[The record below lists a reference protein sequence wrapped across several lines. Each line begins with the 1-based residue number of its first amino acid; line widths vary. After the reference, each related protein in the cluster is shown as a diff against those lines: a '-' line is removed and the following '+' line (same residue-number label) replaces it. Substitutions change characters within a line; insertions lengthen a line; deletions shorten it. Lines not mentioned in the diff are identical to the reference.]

1 MRMYEGSFD
10 IPAVGGHRGLI
21 GHLRKAVRFR
31 IPKGHV
37 PLRFFVTAFE
47 QKFYH
52 CDAGV
57 LVSGGGPVDY
67 KVNSVFDFRQRDG
80 DNAEEF
86 NAVLLI
92 PTGIGSEIGGH
103 AGDATPVARLLGS
116 ACDNLILHPNV
127 VNASDINE
135 APDNAIY
142 VEGSVITRL
151 LMGTA
156 GLKSI
161 HSNRLM
167 AIVDGKHS
175 PRFIHSALNTI
186 DGARA
191 TYGLNCERVVLM
203 EPPIQMQA
211 KYMESG
217 LAAGEIE
224 GLGSLFSLLDEYRT
238 EFDAIA
244 LTSVIQVPSGYHGQ
258 YFKSEGNM
266 VNPWGGVEAMLT
278 HAVSSVYDIPAA
290 HSPMME
296 NDEIA
301 NMDTGR
307 VDPRIASE
315 TISMSF
321 LNCVLKGLRN
331 SPRIVTQQEQFF
343 RPGVRTAEDV
353 SCLVIPDGCL
363 GLPTL
368 AALEQGIPV
377 IAVEENKNL
386 MNNDLNQLPWAT
398 GQFHRVSTYLEAAGV
413 MLALRTGLS
422 IKSLKRPLKGTEIS
436 THGAGSHQTAAIRA
450 GTGDIANKG
459 LSTGR

>member
-1 MRMYEGSFD
+1 MRMYERSFE
-10 IPAVGGHRGLI
+10 ISAVSGHQGLI
-21 GHLRKAVRFR
+21 PHFCQSVRFR

-37 PLRFFVTAFE
+37 PLRFFVTALEEKSYRCEAGFFVPNEDAAIFHGESIFE
-47 QKFYH
+47 
-52 CDAGV
+52 
-57 LVSGGGPVDY
+57 
-67 KVNSVFDFRQRDG
+67 FRQRDG
-80 DNAEEF
+80 DNGDEF

-92 PTGIGSEIGGH
+92 PTGIGAEIGGH
-103 AGDATPVARLLGS
+103 AGDGTPVARLLAQ

-151 LMGTA
+151 LMGTV
-156 GLKSI
+156 GLKLVR
-161 HSNRLM
+161 SNRLV
-167 AIVDGKHS
+167 AVVDGNHF

-191 TYGLNCERVVLM
+191 TYGLDCENTVLM
-203 EPPIQMQA
+203 DPPIQMQA
-211 KYMESG
+211 KYMDSG

-224 GLGSLFSLLDEYRT
+224 GLGSLFDLLDEYRN

-244 LTSVIQVPSGYHGQ
+244 LTSVIQVPPGYHEQ

-278 HAVSSVYDIPAA
+278 HAVSTVYNVPAA
-290 HSPMME
+290 HAPMME
-296 NDEIA
+296 NDDIA

-315 TISMSF
+315 VISMSF

-331 SPRIVTQQEQFF
+331 SPRIVIRQEQFF

-386 MNNDLNQLPWAT
+386 MNNDLDQLPWAT
-398 GQFHRVSTYLEAAGV
+398 GQFHRVTTYLEAAGV
-413 MLALRTGLS
+413 MLALRAGLS
-422 IKSLKRPLKGTEIS
+422 IKSVKRPLESTEIS
-436 THGAGSHQTAAIRA
+436 THRIGSDKSVAHAAGAVNIV
-450 GTGDIANKG
+450 
-459 LSTGR
+459 

>member
-1 MRMYEGSFD
+1 MRMYERSFD
-10 IPAVGGHRGLI
+10 IPMLVEHRDLI
-21 GHLRKAVRFR
+21 EHFGQSVRFR

-37 PLRFFVTAFE
+37 PLRFFVTNVE
-47 QKFYH
+47 DNQYR
-52 CDAGV
+52 CEAGV
-57 LVSGGGPVDY
+57 LVSRGEQADHQEG
-67 KVNSVFDFRQRDG
+67 SVFDFREREG

-92 PTGIGSEIGGH
+92 PTGIGAEIGGH
-103 AGDATPVARLLGS
+103 AGDATPVARLLAR

-135 APDNAIY
+135 APENAIY

-151 LMGTA
+151 LMGTV
-156 GLKSI
+156 GLRSARA
-161 HSNRLM
+161 NRLL
-167 AIVDGKHS
+167 AVVDGNHS
-175 PRFIHSALNTI
+175 PRFINAALNTI

-191 TYGLNCERVVLM
+191 TYGLDCETTVLM
-203 EPPIQMQA
+203 DPPIRMRT

-224 GLGSLFSLLDEYRT
+224 GLGSLFALFDAHRT

-244 LTSVIQVPSGYHGQ
+244 LTSVIQVPSGYHER
-258 YFKSEGNM
+258 YFKSKGDM

-278 HAVSSVYDIPAA
+278 HAVSSVYNVPVA
-290 HSPMME
+290 HAPMME
-296 NDEIA
+296 SNKIA

-307 VDPRIASE
+307 VDSRIASE

-331 SPRIVTQQEQFF
+331 SPRIVTRREHFF
-343 RPGVRTAEDV
+343 RKGVRTAEDV

-368 AALEQGIPV
+368 SALEQGIPV

-386 MNNDLNQLPWAT
+386 MSNDLGQLPWAT
-398 GQFHRVSTYLEAAGV
+398 GQFHRVPTYLEAAGV
-413 MLALRTGLS
+413 MLAMQAGLS
-422 IKSLKRPLKGTEIS
+422 LKSLRRPLEGTQTSIHKTGSDEVT
-436 THGAGSHQTAAIRA
+436 THEDAVAQS
-450 GTGDIANKG
+450 
-459 LSTGR
+459 

>member
-1 MRMYEGSFD
+1 MRMYEQSFE
-10 IPAVGGHRGLI
+10 IPAVAGHRGLI
-21 GHLRKAVRFR
+21 SHFRQTIRFR
-31 IPKGHV
+31 IPKNQV
-37 PLRFFVTAFE
+37 PLRFFVTALGE
-47 QKFYH
+47 EVYR

-57 LVSGGGPVDY
+57 LVTEGEPADY
-67 KVNSVFDFRQRDG
+67 LTESVFHFRQREG
-80 DNAEEF
+80 GNADEF
-86 NAVLLI
+86 NVVLLI
-92 PTGIGSEIGGH
+92 PTGIGAEIGGH
-103 AGDATPVARLLGS
+103 AGDATPVARLLGG

-135 APDNAIY
+135 APDNGIY

-151 LMGTA
+151 LMGTV
-156 GLKSI
+156 GLKPVRA
-161 HSNRLM
+161 NRLM
-167 AIVDGKHS
+167 AILDGNHS
-175 PRFIHSALNTI
+175 SRFIHSAVNTI

-191 TYGLNCERVVLM
+191 TYGLDCENVVLM
-203 EPPIQMQA
+203 DPAIKMQA

-224 GLGSLFSLLDEYRT
+224 GLGSLFGLMDEYRT
-238 EFDAIA
+238 EFDALA

-258 YFKSEGNM
+258 YFKSDGNM

-307 VDPRIASE
+307 VDPRIAAE

-343 RPGVRTAEDV
+343 RPGVRTAEDI

-386 MNNDLNQLPWAT
+386 MNNDLDQLPWTT
-398 GQFHRVSTYLEAAGV
+398 GQFHRVPTYLEAAGV

-436 THGAGSHQTAAIRA
+436 THGAGSDQTAAIRA
-450 GTGDIANKG
+450 GTGDIAKKG
-459 LSTGR
+459 LSTRR